1 MKINIG
7 YLIIRE
13 EVFSPIV
20 RTQVIDMLKSLN
32 KEKFKPYIIW
42 ACRVDYYFKKRN
54 EYELLKSELNSCG
67 IELIRLPIM
76 VLKFPLSESQI
87 KFLSKQLI
95 GKVRNLIKKEDISVL
110 HARGYN
116 AGYIISHVAKK
127 ENVNTIFDAR
137 SPYITEIQTTYGVE
151 KDSNKFE
158 FWKHTEQFIVEN
170 CTKTIAVTKTFKQ
183 YLEQYQGDVVHIPN
197 NANVSSETILE
208 KSKDQR
214 RNAICYVGSI
224 GYGWNDVRQYAQLTK
239 KLCEKYKELSF
250 EYYVMPNGIP
260 IVEKEFEDH
269 GIPRERYSICTEKP
283 EKIKDRISGSLCG
296 LQIMSRPDVRMG
308 IKTVDY
314 LSAGIPIICNSNA
327 IGCKEVVEE
336 FEVGICLDLC
346 SEQDLY
352 NFIERQYNNNM
363 EMAERCLKVATDN
376 FSTKAVAQMYEQCY
390 ENTIKD

>member
-1 MKINIG
+1 MRINIG

-13 EVFSPIV
+13 EIFSPIV

-42 ACRVDYYFKKRN
+42 ACRIDYYFKKRN

-67 IELIRLPIM
+67 IELIRLPVII
-76 VLKFPLSESQI
+76 LRFPLSESQI
-87 KFLSKQLI
+87 KFLSQQLV
-95 GKVRNLIKKEDISVL
+95 GKIRHLVKKEDINVL

-127 ENVNTIFDAR
+127 ENVSTIFDAR
-137 SPYITEIQTTYGVE
+137 SPYLTEIQTTYGVE
-151 KDSNKFE
+151 KESNKFE
-158 FWKHTEQFIVEN
+158 FWKHTEQFIVDN

-208 KSKDQR
+208 KSKEQR
-214 RNAICYVGSI
+214 RNSICYVGSI

-239 KLCEKYKELSF
+239 KLCEKYKELNF

-260 IVEKEFEDH
+260 IVEKEFENH

-283 EKIKDRISGSLCG
+283 QNIKDRIAGSLCG

-327 IGCKEVVEE
+327 IGCKEIVEE
-336 FEVGICLDLC
+336 FEVGICVDLC

-352 NFIERQYNNNM
+352 NFIERQYNHNV
-363 EMAERCLKVATDN
+363 EMAERCLKVANEN
-376 FSTKAVAQMYEQCY
+376 FSTKAVAQMYERCY
-390 ENTIKD
+390 EDIIED